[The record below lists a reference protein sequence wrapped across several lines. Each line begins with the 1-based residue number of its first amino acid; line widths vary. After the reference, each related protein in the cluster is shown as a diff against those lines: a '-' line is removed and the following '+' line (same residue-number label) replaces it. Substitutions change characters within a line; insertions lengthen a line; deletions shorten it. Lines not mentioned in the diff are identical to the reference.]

1 MFSQFLINHYL
12 SYINERF
19 KNYKNTSKS
28 YYINDILK
36 TFMSQMVILKI
47 SFKKKIHDEYLN
59 KEELLDEMI
68 NNNLNENSDK
78 NNIISDDNIKHFFN
92 ELFISVIDLII
103 TDSDNIYLSLIY
115 KTKLLELSLY

>member
-1 MFSQFLINHYL
+1 
-12 SYINERF
+12 
-19 KNYKNTSKS
+19 
-28 YYINDILK
+28 
-36 TFMSQMVILKI
+36 
-47 SFKKKIHDEYLN
+47 
-59 KEELLDEMI
+59 MI